1 MNQVK
6 QKRISSNIQKAL
18 CEIILE
24 ESRDSIL
31 KAITITACEVT
42 NDLSFCKVYF
52 TSLEQDDH
60 KILEKEL
67 NDSTAKYLRG
77 RLASK
82 IEIRNT
88 PELIFKYD
96 ESIEYGNNIE
106 KILANIHKEEQK
118 WLLMYVKKRIW
129 LLVML

>member
-60 KILEKEL
+60 KNLEKEL
-67 NDSTAKYLRG
+67 NDSTAKCLRG
-77 RLASK
+77 RLSSK

-118 WLLMYVKKRIW
+118 
-129 LLVML
+129 

>member
-1 MNQVK
+1 MSTIGYIKGKV
-6 QKRISSNIQKAL
+6 REIQP
-18 CEIILE
+18 ILE
-24 ESRDSIL
+24 ESTQVLMNCLEELR
-31 KAITITACEVT
+31 ACGIFSEEIAHMA
-42 NDLSFCKVYF
+42 
-52 TSLEQDDH
+52 TSVEN
-60 KILEKEL
+60 LEKEL

-77 RLASK
+77 RLSSK

-118 WLLMYVKKRIW
+118 
-129 LLVML
+129 